1 MAKLK
6 ISSAFKTRL
15 SDKLMDLGNYV
26 AVGLVIG
33 QFVAGKQISQDMLI
47 GGIIGT
53 AILYLAGY
61 IVSS

>member
-1 MAKLK
+1 MAKVK
-6 ISSAFKTRL
+6 ISVAFRARL
-15 SDKLMDLGNYV
+15 SEKLMDLGNFV

-33 QFVAGKQISQDMLI
+33 QFVASEQISQDMLI

-61 IVSS
+61 IVSP